1 MAKVI
6 EMNPSK
12 INSGSVG
19 GKTVL
24 SLKNSL
30 THENCDQLESTIT
43 ECIEQNKTEI
53 MLDCK
58 ALAFLDSAA
67 LELLVRMHEELKK
80 LSGSLK
86 LISLNGVCRDILT
99 ATRLTN
105 MFHLHE
111 HIHEAMKREP

>member
-6 EMNPSK
+6 EMNPAK
-12 INSGSVG
+12 INPGSVG

-24 SLKNSL
+24 SLKDSL
-30 THENCDQLESTIT
+30 THESCEQLESTIE
-43 ECIEQNKTEI
+43 ECIEQGKTEI

-58 ALAFLDSAA
+58 ALEFLDSAA
-67 LELLVRMHEELKK
+67 LELLVRVHEELKK
-80 LSGSLK
+80 RGGSLK
-86 LISLNGVCRDILT
+86 LVSLNGVCRDILT

-105 MFHLHE
+105 MFHLHA